1 MQQHTTIQAELAA
14 FLRKG
19 GQTINQ
25 FAGISGVNSG
35 TLSSIINGNRPI
47 AMQQLDR
54 ITAGMGLP
62 EGAFYELYIDECVV
76 HSAPDWRRLGPFLHR
91 CAELDKLECIRQVV
105 QIIMDNITYAPLLYD
120 TAEEFYG
127 KGKLQAAALLYEGVA
142 DSEKYQH
149 SERLAMCQYR
159 LFTIRTGQSPEADF
173 RAATRF
179 EYFVDRL
186 EEIDQLEALRQLA
199 DIYIRLQHWEK
210 ARLLAEG
217 LHHKT
222 SIQYEIRYYKTRKKK
237 ELRQASR
244 PLCFYILYAY
254 WLQSKVC
261 EESGEYERALE
272 YVSLYSEMNWI
283 VEKSEE
289 VQQIREQFSRLGLV
303 YASLYRLMCG
313 ELELLPEVVEYIGTP
328 ELGMLDGLLKA
339 VQAANRYGWEV
350 DGLISR
356 FQPLLAPESAA
367 FGQEEGTSGREKET
381 PDLYP
386 VLFYELAVYSFK
398 AEKAGQAE
406 QRLEQGLHYLFGSL
420 EASAA
425 LGSTA
430 CVIRCVRLFE
440 QFRPHASAEDRD
452 RYKRLIN
459 KVQLAH
465 TGAKRTIES
474 LRE

>member
-1 MQQHTTIQAELAA
+1 MQQHTTIQTELAA
-14 FLRKG
+14 FLRKE

-62 EGAFYELYIDECVV
+62 DGAFYELYIDECVV

-105 QIIMDNITYAPLLYD
+105 QIIMDNITYAPLLFD

-127 KGKLQAAALLYEGVA
+127 QGKLQAAALLYEGVA

-149 SERLAMCQYR
+149 SERLALCQYR
-159 LFTIRTGQSPEADF
+159 LFTIRIGQSPEADF

-179 EYFVDRL
+179 EYFVERL

-199 DIYIRLQHWEK
+199 DIYITLQHWEK
-210 ARLLAEG
+210 AGLLAER
-217 LHHKT
+217 LYHKT
-222 SIQYEIRYYKTRKKK
+222 SIQYEIRFYKTKKKK
-237 ELRQASR
+237 ELRQAPR

-272 YVSLYSEMNWI
+272 YVGLYTEMSWI
-283 VEKSEE
+283 VEESEE
-289 VQQIREQFSRLGLV
+289 VQQIKEQFSRLGIV
-303 YASLYRLMCG
+303 YAGMYRLMCG
-313 ELELLPEVVEYIGTP
+313 ELEVLPEVMEAIGTP
-328 ELGMLDGLLKA
+328 ELGLLDGLLKA
-339 VQAANRYGWEV
+339 VQAANRYGWKV
-350 DGLISR
+350 DELVSR
-356 FQPLLAPESAA
+356 FQPLLTPEGTA
-367 FGQEEGTSGREKET
+367 FGQAEGASGWET
-381 PDLYP
+381 PDQYP
-386 VLFYELAVYSFK
+386 VLLHELAVYSLK
-398 AEKAGQAE
+398 AEKI
-406 QRLEQGLHYLFGSL
+406 EQGIHYIFGSL

-425 LGSTA
+425 LGSIA

-440 QFRPHASAEDRD
+440 QFRPQASAEDEE
-452 RYKRLIN
+452 RYKHLIN

-465 TGAKRTIES
+465 TGAKRTTES